1 MSKDPKIKLDWRNPY
16 PHPGTWKQFCI
27 REDNEELTLD
37 ERRQKFLKEE
47 SLYYKFRSPMPHN
60 SWLGGGGAA
69 GGNSF
74 TGNASD
80 GPIAGATVTSNLG
93 TVVTDA
99 LGNFTYPDIPSG
111 EITVTGGTDSIT
123 GVPFTGELKGFPEYK
138 TVSPLTTLAY
148 HLKEEDTNLDVDGA
162 IDLLFVSSSTLFGIE
177 LAPEDKDVMLNKD
190 YVAESVTGNDQKAVA
205 AQSIATYLESV
216 TEMVGSSISAV
227 DGETYQADGAKV
239 EAYKSIARQI
249 RDTSGAKASINPATL
264 FDKVTTEQSFGL
276 LEKDIVATNINNVRS
291 ELESLA
297 RSETFS
303 ANYLTT
309 RIQAINRGVKRDYAG
324 EAEKVFRGQSS
335 TFRDMDDLVGVST
348 GSLAQLE
355 DGKANEV
362 DKNTSR
368 KSDAQFYD
376 LTVMTYTQET
386 KGEGTVTLA
395 NPSGKGAESLGLQRN
410 AFVSYTS
417 NVAVEDGMNLPDAI
431 LESLEGGYLLDLNKD
446 PFMFARATNY
456 DKAAPIIATQ
466 SSPTEQN
473 EETNKVYQI
482 TIANPSFRIT
492 KAELID
498 QPSSNYL
505 PTGKYT
511 LESALAG
518 EEELEWSTPKAA
530 PDWGTVGAN
539 KTTVSSTV
547 EGKLGTLT
555 YTVEY
560 NTDRSRYQILL
571 NNGETTEILGYISG
585 DGSANQGFDVATGW
599 NTDASGKRVVKYRI
613 KVKA

>member
-60 SWLGGGGAA
+60 SWLGGGGA

-99 LGNFTYPDIPSG
+99 LGNFTYPDTPSG

-324 EAEKVFRGQSS
+324 E
-335 TFRDMDDLVGVST
+335 VGRHNRCSH
-348 GSLAQLE
+348 LQLQY
-355 DGKANEV
+355 A
-362 DKNTSR
+362 
-368 KSDAQFYD
+368 
-376 LTVMTYTQET
+376 
-386 KGEGTVTLA
+386 
-395 NPSGKGAESLGLQRN
+395 
-410 AFVSYTS
+410 
-417 NVAVEDGMNLPDAI
+417 
-431 LESLEGGYLLDLNKD
+431 
-446 PFMFARATNY
+446 
-456 DKAAPIIATQ
+456 
-466 SSPTEQN
+466 
-473 EETNKVYQI
+473 
-482 TIANPSFRIT
+482 
-492 KAELID
+492 
-498 QPSSNYL
+498 
-505 PTGKYT
+505 
-511 LESALAG
+511 
-518 EEELEWSTPKAA
+518 
-530 PDWGTVGAN
+530 
-539 KTTVSSTV
+539 
-547 EGKLGTLT
+547 
-555 YTVEY
+555 
-560 NTDRSRYQILL
+560 
-571 NNGETTEILGYISG
+571 TTE
-585 DGSANQGFDVATGW
+585 VACQ
-599 NTDASGKRVVKYRI
+599 RHL
-613 KVKA
+613 